1 MKFRTKGLAVV
12 GAAIATAMVVAVP
25 VALSVTVNGFLSNTD
40 PKQHDRL
47 FRDGLPSDC
56 HGKANPGLVGD
67 GHSRPYDKY
76 GFTNTASTAKCVQ
89 VRLEH
94 LCDPGNAFAQAN
106 SAFVPSDPSA
116 HYLGDAGDSGSLQN
130 FSFSVPG
137 GNHFDVVVAEV
148 DGGLHA
154 LPCRYRL
161 TVSIPG
167 QLSFTA
173 GATG

>member
-1 MKFRTKGLAVV
+1 
-12 GAAIATAMVVAVP
+12 
-25 VALSVTVNGFLSNTD
+25 
-40 PKQHDRL
+40 
-47 FRDGLPSDC
+47 
-56 HGKANPGLVGD
+56 
-67 GHSRPYDKY
+67 
-76 GFTNTASTAKCVQ
+76 VQ

-94 LCDPGNAFAQAN
+94 LCDPFNAFASAS

-116 HYLGDAGDSGSLQN
+116 HYLGDAGDSGSPQN

-137 GNHFDVVVAEV
+137 GSHFDVVVAEV